1 MTIENVKEDIKQS
14 QEANYHRGKSWEHCY
29 VFFKRHKGEMKNS
42 KTLKDHAALHI
53 AFFLASWGMLRGS
66 SFLLQKDYKFYVPI
80 VEILVKSDY
89 DKLWDSKWDSSEDI
103 ASQIDIL
110 FTLKKDLEKTI
121 KEENKKDD
129 DNKKHNT
136 DLIITKIIMAT
147 MGCVP
152 AYDQFFKKGIR
163 EKWGKGLGSFSGK
176 GTFIKLL
183 EKIKNDKELKTIYSE
198 LQPIKEDNRIQ
209 YPPMKL
215 LDLYFWLLGVGDGK
229 WKDGE
234 IS

>member
-1 MTIENVKEDIKQS
+1 MTIENVKKDIKRS

-29 VFFKRHKGEMKNS
+29 VFFRKHKSEMKNS
-42 KTLKDHAALHI
+42 KTLRDHAALHL

-80 VEILVKSDY
+80 IETLIKSNY
-89 DKLWDSKWDSSEDI
+89 DKLWDSKWDSSYDI

-110 FTLKKDLEKTI
+110 FTLKKDLEETV

-129 DNKKHNT
+129 DDKKHNT

-152 AYDQFFKKGIR
+152 AYDQFFKRGVRDKFD
-163 EKWGKGLGSFSGK
+163 KGLGSFSERS
-176 GTFIKLL
+176 FPKLL
-183 EKIKNDKELKTIYSE
+183 DKVKNDQELKKVYK
-198 LQPIKEDNRIQ
+198 LALPIKENEDIK

-215 LDLYFWLLGVGDGK
+215 FDLYFWLLGGGNEEEERMAEQK
-229 WKDGE
+229 
-234 IS
+234 